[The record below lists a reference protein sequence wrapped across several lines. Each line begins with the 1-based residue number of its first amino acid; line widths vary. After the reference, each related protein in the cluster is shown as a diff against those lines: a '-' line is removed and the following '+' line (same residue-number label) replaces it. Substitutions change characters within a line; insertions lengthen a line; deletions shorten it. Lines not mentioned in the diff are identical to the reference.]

1 MKAKNHKKDWLANG
15 HGVYT
20 QLFDEKEFFEMAS
33 HTPNIVVLFYRTGNQ
48 GCRIMDWH
56 LNILA
61 AKHLE
66 AKFCKLNIE
75 RAGFLQK
82 RLRIEVIPEILLVKD
97 SMTADFV
104 VGFQELDNFV
114 AFSTEMLECR
124 IARSGTISYT
134 GDLSKSSDVKRILG

>member
-1 MKAKNHKKDWLANG
+1 MKAENNKKDWLANG

-33 HTPNIVVLFYRTGNQ
+33 HTPNIVVLFYQTGNQ

-56 LNILA
+56 LKLLA

-66 AKFCKLNIE
+66 AKFCKLNID

-97 SMTADFV
+97 STTADFI
-104 VGFQELDNFV
+104 VGFQDVN
-114 AFSTEMLECR
+114 FSTEMLECR
-124 IARSGTISYT
+124 IARSGTISYQ